1 MAKNRLHGKASRNG
15 ETVIM
20 ARPVSRGVATGR
32 AVSLHG
38 RKLHFYKIQLS
49 NRQIKNELKRFRS
62 AVGLAKRQLE
72 KLVRAR
78 TGSGKDNAAASVFD
92 VQRMFLEDEVFL
104 KKVEN
109 AIEEHKVN
117 AEWAVK
123 TVTDDYID
131 SFKKLADE
139 HLRAKYLDVEDTAER
154 LVSALG
160 SKTPTLHVPKG
171 SIIVAKELNPAALI
185 ELAESKPKAIVT
197 ERGGWTSHTFI
208 LARELNLP
216 AVTGI
221 SHVLRRLKTGDLVVV
236 DGNRGLAISNPKNAP
251 KWSGKS
257 SPAVKSRS
265 VPAAMHDKKGELR
278 TLDGRRVTIQA
289 NVDAPKFYKRAK
301 RSGAH
306 GIGLYR
312 SEFLFDR
319 HRGFPDE
326 EVQVEAY
333 TAIVKA
339 AGDDGVNIRTF
350 DLNAEHLP
358 DLAFEKES
366 NPALGL
372 RAIRLCLFYRRHFA
386 AQLRAILK
394 ASVHG
399 SVSICLPMVS
409 DISEI
414 IETRAILERERK
426 KLAKEGL
433 KVEIPPIGAM
443 IEVPSAILTIEE
455 ICAEVDFL
463 CLGTNDLVQYLLA
476 ADRDNEAV
484 ADLFRTL
491 HPAVIRAVKT
501 TIDAAARTQKPL
513 MICGEMAGSPFYLPV
528 LVGLGAE
535 IFSMNVNSIERIRRA
550 VAGMA
555 FEEAAEIAGTVRNC
569 SSAGEAEEKLRKYIR
584 THWSHVIDLEA
595 MTTGGRSR

>member
-1 MAKNRLHGKASRNG
+1 MAKDRLHGKASRSG
-15 ETVIM
+15 ETIIT

-49 NRQIKNELKRFRS
+49 NRQIKSELKRFRS

-78 TGSGKDNAAASVFD
+78 SGSGKENAAASIFD

-104 KKVEN
+104 KKVEST
-109 AIEEHKVN
+109 IEGHKVN

-123 TVTDDYID
+123 TVTDDYIN
-131 SFKKLADE
+131 SFKKLTDE
-139 HLRAKYLDVEDTAER
+139 HLGAKYLDVEDTAER
-154 LVSALG
+154 LISALG
-160 SKTPTLHVPKG
+160 SKTSTLHVPKG

-221 SHVLRRLKTGDLVVV
+221 NHVLRRLKTGDLVVV

-251 KWSGKS
+251 KR
-257 SPAVKSRS
+257 SRKK
-265 VPAAMHDKKGELR
+265 VPAIRPGSVRASKHEKKGELR
-278 TLDGRRVTIQA
+278 TLDGRRVIIRA
-289 NVDAPKFYKRAK
+289 NVDAPKFYKAAK
-301 RSGAH
+301 TLGAH

-319 HRGFPDE
+319 HKGFPNE
-326 EVQVEAY
+326 EIQVEAY
-333 TAIVKA
+333 SAIVKA
-339 AGDDGVNIRTF
+339 AGGDGVNIRTF

-358 DLAFEKES
+358 DIRFEKES
-366 NPALGL
+366 NPALG
-372 RAIRLCLFYRRHFA
+372 RRGIRLCLFHRRHFA
-386 AQLRAILK
+386 VQLRAILK
-394 ASVHG
+394 ASAHG

-414 IETRAILERERK
+414 IETRSILERERK
-426 KLAKEGL
+426 KLAKAGT
-433 KVEIPPIGAM
+433 KVEIPPLGAM
-443 IEVPSAILTIEE
+443 IEVPSAIFTIEE
-455 ICAEVDFL
+455 ICGEVDFL

-501 TIDAAARTQKPL
+501 TIDAASRAHKPL
-513 MICGEMAGSPFYLPV
+513 VICGEMAGSPFYLPV
-528 LVGLGAE
+528 LVGLGAD
-535 IFSMNVNSIERIRRA
+535 IFSMNVSSIKRIRQA
-550 VAGMA
+550 VSGIA
-555 FEEAAEIAGTVRNC
+555 FEEAAEIAGTVRN
-569 SSAGEAEEKLRKYIR
+569 STSADEGEEKLRKYIR

-595 MTTGGRSR
+595 MTNGGK